1 MAVMD
6 LRTRTTTETAGPTLF
21 DRAADVL
28 ELEPDL
34 RLALALPERETT
46 VHFPVRMDDG
56 RVRTFKGHRVRH
68 STARGPAKGGLRYGL
83 SVSLPQLRD
92 LAMAMTLKSALV
104 GLPFGGS
111 KGGVIVDPTAHSAAE
126 LERLTRRLVRALG
139 DDIGPDLDVPAPDMG
154 TNAQVMSWIFDEF
167 AQLHGRPIANVVT
180 GKPTELGGSPIRS
193 GATGRALADLVG
205 IAASRLDLP
214 LRGAKVA
221 LQGFGNVGYSAAR
234 ALRGM
239 GANVIAIADIGGGVI
254 RTDGVDLKATQ
265 RWATNTGTV
274 AGAPG
279 TESIRASDVIGLPVD
294 VLVLAAMEGQIT
306 RSNAASV
313 HARILAEGANGPTL
327 PEADRILRDN
337 NVFVLPD
344 ILANAGGVTASYLE
358 WSGQSLSMTEEQ
370 ANAFVRDRLGE
381 AFTRVLDQA
390 ADLGGDSR
398 LAAQVLALKAVAA
411 AVRSRGVSS

>member
-1 MAVMD
+1 ME
-6 LRTRTTTETAGPTLF
+6 LTTRPATETAGLTLF

-34 RLALALPERETT
+34 RMALALPERETT
-46 VHFPVRMDDG
+46 VRFPVRMDDG
-56 RVRTFKGHRVRH
+56 RVRMFTGYRVRH
-68 STARGPAKGGLRYGL
+68 STARGSAKGGLRYDL

-111 KGGVIVDPTAHSAAE
+111 KGGVIVDPSAHSAAE

-193 GATGRALADLVG
+193 GATGRALADL
-205 IAASRLDLP
+205 ISNAATRLDLP

-221 LQGFGNVGYSAAR
+221 LQGFGNVGYAAAR

-239 GANVIAIADIGGGVI
+239 GASVIAIADIGGGVI

-265 RWATNTGTV
+265 RWAANTGTV

-279 TESIRASDVIGLPVD
+279 TESIRPSDVIGLPVD
-294 VLVLAAMEGQIT
+294 VLVLAALEGQIT
-306 RSNAASV
+306 RANAATV
-313 HARILAEGANGPTL
+313 RARILAEGANGPTL
-327 PEADRILRDN
+327 PEADRLLREN

-370 ANAFVRDRLGE
+370 AHAFVRDRLGA

-390 ADLGGDSR
+390 ADLGGDTR
-398 LAAQVLALKAVAA
+398 LAAHVLALKAVAA
-411 AVRSRGVSS
+411 AVRTRGVS